1 MPDDPVANDAAPND
15 ARANA
20 ARRAVSELL
29 RVSGVTSHVAERF
42 TSAGHSLYLVG
53 GSVRDALLGRL
64 GADLDFATDARPE
77 RILKLLAPLG
87 PTWTTGIAFGTVGV
101 QVEVDG
107 EVHRCEIT
115 TYRADTYDGQSR
127 KPEVSYGDTIEA
139 DLSRRDFA
147 VNAMAIPLPL
157 DAARPVVDP
166 FGGLDDLA
174 RRVLRT
180 PVAAERSFDDDPL
193 RMLRAARFAAQ
204 LQFDVERSTR
214 AAIVDMAS
222 RLEIV
227 SAERIRDELSKLVL
241 SAGPRR
247 GLELLVDT
255 GLADHCLPELSRLAD
270 TIDEH
275 GRHKDVYA
283 HTLTVLEQAIA
294 LERSGPDLVL
304 RLAALLHD
312 IGKPDTKKLHAGGK
326 VSFHHHEVVGAK
338 LARVRLSALRFP
350 KDVVEDVTALVA
362 LHLRFHGYA
371 QGQWTDSAV
380 RRYVTDA
387 GPLLERLHLLTR
399 SDCTTRNAAKARAL
413 AAAYDA
419 LERRIAELAEAEELH
434 RMRPALDGNEIMAE
448 LGIRPGPIVGRAYS
462 YLLELRIEHGP
473 MSQEQAREELRRWA
487 REQGLVPE

>member
-1 MPDDPVANDAAPND
+1 MPGERVPEEEK
-15 ARANA
+15 ANA
-20 ARRAVSELL
+20 ARRAVAELL
-29 RVSGVTSHVAERF
+29 RVSDVTSHLAAQF
-42 TSAGHSLYLVG
+42 TAAGHSLYLVG

-64 GADLDFATDARPE
+64 GSDLDFATDARPE
-77 RILKLLAPLG
+77 RILALVAPLG

-101 QVEVDG
+101 QVERGG
-107 EVHRCEIT
+107 ETHRCEIT
-115 TYRADTYDGQSR
+115 TYRDDTYDGQSR
-127 KPEVSYGDTIEA
+127 KPEVRYGDSIEA

-147 VNAMAIPLPL
+147 VNAMAVALPL

-174 RRVLRT
+174 ARVLRT
-180 PVAAERSFDDDPL
+180 PVAPEQSFDDDPL

-204 LQFDVERSTR
+204 LRFDVEATTRS
-214 AAIVDMAS
+214 AISDMAP

-241 SAGPRR
+241 GADPRR
-247 GLELLVDT
+247 GLELLVGT
-255 GLADHCLPELSRLAD
+255 GLAEHCLPEVSRLAD
-270 TIDEH
+270 TVDEH

-294 LERSGPDLVL
+294 LEPNGPDLVL

-312 IGKPDTKKLHAGGK
+312 IGKPDTKKMHAGGK

-338 LARVRLSALRFP
+338 LTRVRLSALRFP
-350 KDVVEDVTALVA
+350 KDVVEDVTQLVA
-362 LHLRFHGYA
+362 LHLRFHGYS

-419 LERRIAELAEAEELH
+419 LERRIAALAEAEELH

-448 LGIRPGPIVGRAYS
+448 LGLRPGPLVGRAYAH
-462 YLLELRIEHGP
+462 LLEQRIEQGP
-473 MSQEQAREELRRWA
+473 MSKEQAVAELRRWA
-487 REQGLVPE
+487 DEQGITQE